1 MTRKYSLRALS
12 FTLGV
17 SALAALAIGTAGCPK
32 KPPKTTP
39 TETPEESPSPTP
51 TPDDNALMH
60 GAATPE
66 PTPMA
71 TCEGLA
77 PVHFALDSS
86 AIEGDN
92 LAAAKAFAD
101 CLLSNSD
108 AHATI
113 EGHAD
118 ERGSTQYNLA
128 LGDRRAH
135 AVEQYLVNA
144 GVAKSRLDT
153 VSYGKERP
161 VAKGHDESAWAQN
174 RRAEIKVHK

>member
-1 MTRKYSLRALS
+1 MTRTRSARFLSLV
-12 FTLGV
+12 FGV
-17 SALAALAIGTAGCPK
+17 SALAALAVGTAGCPK
-32 KPPKTTP
+32 KPPKETP
-39 TETPEESPSPTP
+39 TPEESPSPTP
-51 TPDDNALMH
+51 TPDENALMH
-60 GAATPE
+60 GQGTPE
-66 PTPMA
+66 PTPTAA

-101 CLLSNSD
+101 CLLSNPD